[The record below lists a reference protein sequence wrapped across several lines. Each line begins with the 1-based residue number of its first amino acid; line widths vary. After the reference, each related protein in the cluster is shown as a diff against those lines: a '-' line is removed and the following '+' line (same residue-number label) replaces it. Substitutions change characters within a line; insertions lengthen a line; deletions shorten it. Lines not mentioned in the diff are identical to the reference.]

1 MTRVETIRPKR
12 VDCHDSEARTSF
24 MCTHELPCA
33 TRHVHGHMSLG
44 NLSVIVLSCSME
56 AHKESD
62 CCTVH
67 RRKHQ
72 WRHPCLYCKN
82 LGESFT
88 KAPTEVTYTGSG
100 PLKSFT
106 LSQEA
111 TLLVPPLQIPLPKF
125 GPEVAFHSRTGLNC
139 RLIMYTK
146 MPMTNV
152 LLGGAHGISPHK
164 SQRLPQKEHSILAN
178 SMSTKSLYLLI
189 WDFFGILR
197 QLQI

>member
-33 TRHVHGHMSLG
+33 TRHVHGHMPLDEF
-44 NLSVIVLSCSME
+44 SVIVSSCSME

-72 WRHPCLYCKN
+72 WNTHVFWKWTPWLHCKN
-82 LGESFT
+82 LGEWFT
-88 KAPTEVTYTGSG
+88 TEVTYTGSG

-106 LSQEA
+106 LYQEA
-111 TLLVPPLQIPLPKF
+111 TLLVPLLQIPYQNLGPRSHSTHAWGWIAASSCTPKCLWLTYCL
-125 GPEVAFHSRTGLNC
+125 VAHTVFLRTNRSVYL
-139 RLIMYTK
+139 K
-146 MPMTNV
+146 
-152 LLGGAHGISPHK
+152 K
-164 SQRLPQKEHSILAN
+164 STP
-178 SMSTKSLYLLI
+178 
-189 WDFFGILR
+189 F
-197 QLQI
+197 